1 MENLKKIPLRLFNL
15 YANKE
20 HELAYRILQAQQL
33 LPKVEISD
41 EILLINAKLSIALE
55 VDGHRADLIMMKAE
69 KSHGYF
75 LKEEAMSQ

>member
-1 MENLKKIPLRLFNL
+1 MNWPIVFYKHSNCC
-15 YANKE
+15 
-20 HELAYRILQAQQL
+20 
-33 LPKVEISD
+33 PKVEISD

-75 LKEEAMSQ
+75 EGRSYVTIEDVKR